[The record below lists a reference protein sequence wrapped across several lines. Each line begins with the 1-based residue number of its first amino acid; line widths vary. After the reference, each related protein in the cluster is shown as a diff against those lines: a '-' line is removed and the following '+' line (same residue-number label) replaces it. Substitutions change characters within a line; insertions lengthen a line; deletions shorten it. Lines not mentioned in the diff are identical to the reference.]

1 MTELKVNLQ
10 GSWKRI
16 LAMITVAA
24 MCFTVIYVSPVS
36 AAADANGVDCVT
48 AADATPAVA
57 IDPATVTVKEKA
69 TTQLTAVLTTASV
82 TSVEAENV
90 SWESADP
97 DIASVDKGV
106 VTGVKEG
113 NTDIIVGVTA
123 AETYV
128 TASAAV
134 KVEKDVVPPS
144 TGDKEEPPTQ
154 TPSATTP
161 TTNAPTVAPTTQAPK
176 PATVTLNAKKLT
188 MKKGTSTKALKVKK
202 ASVKGDKIKAVK
214 TSNKKVVAVSKK
226 GQTIT
231 LKAKKTGK
239 ATITVTM
246 NSGAKATVKVT
257 VNNKK
262 VTMKKITL
270 NKKTAKVKKGK
281 KLTLTV
287 TRNPINATEKITW
300 KSSNKKIA
308 TVKNGKVTVKKNAK
322 AGKKVTITAKTTN
335 GKKATCKITVT
346 K

>member
-36 AAADANGVDCVT
+36 ASDSDGSGTTPTEATTPAEPTPAEPTPAEIPVTGITLDKTTLNLEVGKTDKLTATVAPENATDKAVTWTTSDAKIAEVKDGTVT
-48 AADATPAVA
+48 AKAAGKATITAKA
-57 IDPATVTVKEKA
+57 GDKTATCAVTVKEKTVTPPPA
-69 TTQLTAVLTTASV
+69 DNKTPDSNTVGTT
-82 TSVEAENV
+82 
-90 SWESADP
+90 
-97 DIASVDKGV
+97 K
-106 VTGVKEG
+106 
-113 NTDIIVGVTA
+113 
-123 AETYV
+123 
-128 TASAAV
+128 
-134 KVEKDVVPPS
+134 
-144 TGDKEEPPTQ
+144 
-154 TPSATTP
+154 
-161 TTNAPTVAPTTQAPK
+161 K
-176 PATVTLNAKKLT
+176 PAKATVTLNATKLT

-214 TSNKKVVAVSKK
+214 TSNKKVVAVTKK

-262 VTMKKITL
+262 VVTKKLTMS
-270 NKKTAKVKKGK
+270 KKTAKVKKGK

-322 AGKKVTITAKTTN
+322 AGKKVTITARTTN